1 MAWRRTKPA
10 LILVLLGGLILLTAC
25 DAPTLFT
32 PLPPTPTPLQR
43 TRVQETRPTT
53 EVTRGTLVEAI
64 TNLGRITAQRE
75 SQLFFKN
82 DGRLRSVIAKSGQLV
97 KQGDVLAELETGD
110 LQLRIAKARVNF
122 EQAEVRLQARLAQ
135 EPQLDTRVEEEAV
148 LQAEIGVKQAELA
161 LEQLLSVGPTAS
173 AIKGAEASIVSAQA
187 ALDRV
192 HADIQGK
199 WADLAAKQA
208 DLAAALDPPS
218 ELAVT
223 SAQANLESAEL
234 RLAKLQQDPS
244 EEAVRAAE
252 IAVDRARTQLAQL
265 RDAPRVSPQD
275 LENARLDVEKAQIN
289 YDNTVLE
296 SSGTPRS
303 EAAIRSALIALQRA
317 QNTYTKLQSLSPSPW
332 SIRQAEQAIEAAEL
346 GMQRLWTIDQFDIQQ
361 AELNIRKA
369 QAQLDALLA
378 PPTEQDLAPLRNQIR
393 TLQLSIAS
401 TAAAIPSAEANLAA
415 AQARLDDLFVGPSE
429 VALKDQERRIELAKI
444 TLQRAKD
451 RLADRQASHERTL
464 QSHAFDVQ
472 ALQKGLEQAR
482 LDLEQ
487 LEGRDFEAKLIA
499 PFDGLIT
506 RVDIF
511 PGDTIA
517 AYRPVIFISD
527 PTKLIISSDIGEG
540 DLHRLAVGQEVEI
553 RMQDQFPDQLILGK
567 IMLIP
572 GQVRTQ
578 TGLIPDRSTKID
590 VPWPGPGIEIGML
603 ARVRIIL
610 QKKENVLLVPQAAVR
625 TVGKRQFVEYND
637 EINGVP
643 VKRSRN
649 VVPGLS
655 SGGQTEIK
663 EGVEEG
669 MVILAGS

>member
-1 MAWRRTKPA
+1 MAWRRTTLA
-10 LILVLLGGLILLTAC
+10 LFLGGLVLLTAC
-25 DAPTLFT
+25 DAPTVFT
-32 PLPPTPTPLQR
+32 PLPPTPTPLER

-64 TNLGRITAQRE
+64 TNLGRVTAARE

-82 DGRLRSVIAKSGQLV
+82 DGRLRSVNVKSGRTV

-148 LQAEIGVKQAELA
+148 LQAELGVKQAELA

-173 AIKGAEASIVSAQA
+173 AIKSAEASIVSAQA
-187 ALDRV
+187 AIDRA
-192 HADIQGK
+192 HADIEGK
-199 WADLAAKQA
+199 KADLAAIQA
-208 DLAAALDPPS
+208 DLAAALAPPS
-218 ELAVT
+218 QLAVIN
-223 SAQANLESAEL
+223 AQAALESTQL
-234 RLAKLQQDPS
+234 RLQKLLQGPS
-244 EEAVRAAE
+244 EADVRAAQ
-252 IAVDRARTQLAQL
+252 IALDRARTQLDQL
-265 RDAPRVSPQD
+265 RDTPSVSPQD
-275 LENARLDVEKAQIN
+275 LENARLDVEKAEIN
-289 YDNTVLE
+289 YEGAILDST
-296 SSGTPRS
+296 GTPRS
-303 EAAIRSALIALQRA
+303 DAAIRSALIALERA
-317 QNTYTKLQSLSPSPW
+317 RNTYTKLQSLGPSPW
-332 SIRQAEQAIEAAEL
+332 AIRQAEHAVEAAEL
-346 GMQRLWTIDQFDIQQ
+346 GLQRLGTLDQFDIQQ

-369 QAQLDALLA
+369 QAQLDSLLA
-378 PPTEQDLAPLRNQIR
+378 PPTAQDLAPLRNQIR
-393 TLQLSIAS
+393 TLELSIAS
-401 TAAAIPSAEANLAA
+401 ATAAIPSAEANLAA
-415 AQARLDDLFVGPSE
+415 AQARLDDLFIGTSE
-429 VALKDQERRIELAKI
+429 VTIKDQERRIELARI
-444 TLQRAKD
+444 SLQRAKD
-451 RLADRQASHERTL
+451 RLADRHASHERTL
-464 QSHAFDVQ
+464 ESHAFDVQ
-472 ALQKGLEQAR
+472 ALQKSLEQAR

-487 LEGRDFEAKLIA
+487 LEGRDFESKLIA

-527 PTKLIISSDIGEG
+527 PTKLIISADIGEG
-540 DLHRLAVGQEVEI
+540 DLHRLAVGQQVEI

-567 IMLIP
+567 ITLIP

-590 VPWPGPGIEIGML
+590 VPWPGPGVEIGML

-610 QKKENVLLVPQAAVR
+610 QRLENVLLVPQSAVR

-669 MVILAGS
+669 MVILAGA

>member
-1 MAWRRTKPA
+1 MAWRRTTLA
-10 LILVLLGGLILLTAC
+10 LVLGGLVLLTAC
-25 DAPTLFT
+25 DAPTVFT
-32 PLPPTPTPLQR
+32 PLPPTPTPLKR

-64 TNLGRITAQRE
+64 TNLGRVTAARE

-82 DGRLRSVIAKSGQLV
+82 DGRLRSVNVKSGRTV

-148 LQAEIGVKQAELA
+148 LQAELGVKQAELA

-173 AIKGAEASIVSAQA
+173 AIKSAEASIVSSQA
-187 ALDRV
+187 ALDRA
-192 HADIQGK
+192 HADIEGK
-199 WADLAAKQA
+199 KADLAAKQA
-208 DLAAALDPPS
+208 DLAAALAPPS
-218 ELAVT
+218 QLAVIN
-223 SAQANLESAEL
+223 AQAALESTQL
-234 RLAKLQQDPS
+234 RLEKLLQGPS
-244 EEAVRAAE
+244 EADVRAAQ
-252 IAVDRARTQLAQL
+252 IAVERAHTQLAQL
-265 RDAPRVSPQD
+265 RDTPRVSPQD
-275 LENARLDVEKAQIN
+275 LENARLDVERAKIN
-289 YDNTVLE
+289 YE
-296 SSGTPRS
+296 SLDRTGTPQS
-303 EAAIRSALIALQRA
+303 DAAASSALIALQRA
-317 QNTYTKLQSLSPSPW
+317 QNTYAKLQSLEPSPW
-332 SIRQAEQAIEAAEL
+332 AIRQAEHDVEAAKL
-346 GMQRLWTIDQFDIQQ
+346 GLQRLGTLDQFDIQQ

-369 QAQLDALLA
+369 QAQLDSLLA
-378 PPTEQDLAPLRNQIR
+378 PPTAQDLAPLRNQIR
-393 TLQLSIAS
+393 TLELSIAS
-401 TAAAIPSAEANLAA
+401 AEVAIPSAEANLAA
-415 AQARLDDLFVGPSE
+415 AQARLDDLFVGTSE
-429 VALKDQERRIELAKI
+429 VAIKDQERRIELAKI
-444 TLQRAKD
+444 SLQRAKD
-451 RLADRQASHERTL
+451 RLADQHASHERTL
-464 QSHAFDVQ
+464 ESHAFDVQ
-472 ALQKGLEQAR
+472 ALQKSLEQTR

-527 PTKLIISSDIGEG
+527 PTKLIISADIGEG
-540 DLHRLAVGQEVEI
+540 DLHRLAVGQQVEI
-553 RMQDQFPDQLILGK
+553 RMQDQFPDQVILGK
-567 IMLIP
+567 ITLIP

-590 VPWPGPGIEIGML
+590 VPWPGSGVEIGML
-603 ARVRIIL
+603 ARVKIIL
-610 QKKENVLLVPQAAVR
+610 QRLENVLLVPQSAVR

-669 MVILAGS
+669 MVILAGA

>member
-1 MAWRRTKPA
+1 MAWIHTA
-10 LILVLLGGLILLTAC
+10 LVLILGGVVLLTAC
-25 DAPTLFT
+25 DAPTVFT
-32 PLPPTPTPLQR
+32 PLPPTPTPLKR

-64 TNLGRITAQRE
+64 TNLGRVTAARE

-82 DGRLRSVIAKSGQLV
+82 DGRLRSVNVKSGRTV
-97 KQGDVLAELETGD
+97 RQGDVLAELETGD

-148 LQAEIGVKQAELA
+148 LQAELGVKQAELA

-173 AIKGAEASIVSAQA
+173 AIKSAEASIVSAQA
-187 ALDRV
+187 ALDRA
-192 HADIQGK
+192 HADIEGK
-199 WADLAAKQA
+199 KADLAAKQA

-218 ELAVT
+218 QLAVT
-223 SAQANLESAEL
+223 NAQAALESAQL
-234 RLAKLQQDPS
+234 RLAKLQQGPS
-244 EEAVRAAE
+244 EEDVRAAQ
-252 IAVDRARTQLAQL
+252 IAVDRAHTQLAQL
-265 RDAPRVSPQD
+265 RDAPRVLPQD
-275 LENARLDVEKAQIN
+275 LENARLDVEKAKIN
-289 YDNTVLE
+289 YENVLRDAT
-296 SSGTPRS
+296 GTPRS
-303 EAAIRSALIALQRA
+303 EAAIRSAIIALQRV
-317 QNTYTKLQSLSPSPW
+317 QNTYTKLQSLAPSPW
-332 SIRQAEQAIEAAEL
+332 AIRQAEQAIEAAEL
-346 GMQRLWTIDQFDIQQ
+346 GLQRLGTLDQFDIQQ

-369 QAQLDALLA
+369 QAQLDSLLA
-378 PPTEQDLAPLRNQIR
+378 PPTAQALAPLRNQIR
-393 TLQLSIAS
+393 SLLLSIESAE
-401 TAAAIPSAEANLAA
+401 AAIPSAEANLAA
-415 AQARLDDLFVGPSE
+415 AQARLDDLFVGTSE
-429 VALKDQERRIELAKI
+429 VAIKDQERRIELAKI
-444 TLQRAKD
+444 SLQRAQD
-451 RLADRQASHERTL
+451 RLADRHVSHERTL

-472 ALQKGLEQAR
+472 ALQKSLEQAR
-482 LDLEQ
+482 LDLDQ
-487 LEGRDFEAKLIA
+487 LEGRDFESKLIA

-527 PTKLIISSDIGEG
+527 PSKLIISADIGEG
-540 DLHRLAVGQEVEI
+540 DLHRLAVGQQVEI

-567 IMLIP
+567 ITLIP

-590 VPWPGPGIEIGML
+590 VPWPGPGVEIGML
-603 ARVRIIL
+603 SRVKIIL
-610 QKKENVLLVPQAAVR
+610 QKLENVLLVPQAAVR

-637 EINGVP
+637 EINGQP

-663 EGVEEG
+663 EGVQEG

>member
-1 MAWRRTKPA
+1 MAWRRTTLA
-10 LILVLLGGLILLTAC
+10 LFLGGLVLLTAC
-25 DAPTLFT
+25 DAPTVFT
-32 PLPPTPTPLQR
+32 PLPPTPTPLER

-64 TNLGRITAQRE
+64 TNLGRVTAARE

-82 DGRLRSVIAKSGQLV
+82 DGRLRSVNVKSGRTV

-148 LQAEIGVKQAELA
+148 LQAELGVKQAELA

-173 AIKGAEASIVSAQA
+173 AIKSAEASIVSAQA
-187 ALDRV
+187 AIDRA
-192 HADIQGK
+192 HADIEGK
-199 WADLAAKQA
+199 KADLAAKQA
-208 DLAAALDPPS
+208 DLSAALAPPLQFAVINAQ
-218 ELAVT
+218 LA
-223 SAQANLESAEL
+223 LESAQL
-234 RLAKLQQDPS
+234 RLEKLLQGPS
-244 EEAVRAAE
+244 EEDVRAAQ
-252 IAVDRARTQLAQL
+252 IAVDRASTQLAQL
-265 RDAPRVSPQD
+265 RDAPRVPPQD
-275 LENARLDVEKAQIN
+275 LENARLDVEKAKIN
-289 YDNTVLE
+289 YE
-296 SSGTPRS
+296 SLDRTGTAQS
-303 EAAIRSALIALQRA
+303 DAAVRSALIALQRA
-317 QNTYTKLQSLSPSPW
+317 QNTYAKLQSLEPSPW
-332 SIRQAEQAIEAAEL
+332 AIRQAEHNVEAAKL
-346 GMQRLWTIDQFDIQQ
+346 GLQKLGTLDQFDIQQ

-369 QAQLDALLA
+369 QAQLDSLLA
-378 PPTEQDLAPLRNQIR
+378 PPTAQDLAPLRNQIR
-393 TLQLSIAS
+393 TLELSIAS
-401 TAAAIPSAEANLAA
+401 AAAAIPSAEANLAA
-415 AQARLDDLFVGPSE
+415 AQARLDDLFIGTSE
-429 VALKDQERRIELAKI
+429 VTIKDQERRIELARI
-444 TLQRAKD
+444 SLQRAKD
-451 RLADRQASHERTL
+451 RLVDRHASYERTL
-464 QSHAFDVQ
+464 ESHAFDVQ
-472 ALQKGLEQAR
+472 ALQKSLEQAR

-487 LEGRDFEAKLIA
+487 LEGRDFESKLIA

-527 PTKLIISSDIGEG
+527 PTKLIISADIGEG
-540 DLHRLAVGQEVEI
+540 DLHRLAVGQQVEI

-567 IMLIP
+567 ITLIP

-590 VPWPGPGIEIGML
+590 VPWPGPGVEIGML
-603 ARVRIIL
+603 ARVKIIL
-610 QKKENVLLVPQAAVR
+610 QRLENVLLVPQSAVR

-663 EGVEEG
+663 DGVEEG
-669 MVILAGS
+669 MVILAGA

>member
-1 MAWRRTKPA
+1 MAWRHTTLA
-10 LILVLLGGLILLTAC
+10 LFLGGLVLLTAC
-25 DAPTLFT
+25 DAPTVFT
-32 PLPPTPTPLQR
+32 PLPPTPTPLKR

-64 TNLGRITAQRE
+64 TNLGRVTAARE

-82 DGRLRSVIAKSGQLV
+82 DGRLRSVNVKSGRTV

-148 LQAEIGVKQAELA
+148 LQADLGVKQAELA
-161 LEQLLSVGPTAS
+161 LEQLRSVGPTAS
-173 AIKGAEASIVSAQA
+173 AIKSAEASIVSAQA
-187 ALDRV
+187 ALDRA
-192 HADIQGK
+192 HADIEGK
-199 WADLAAKQA
+199 KADLAAKQA
-208 DLAAALDPPS
+208 DLAAALVPPS
-218 ELAVT
+218 QLAVIN
-223 SAQANLESAEL
+223 AQAALESAQL
-234 RLAKLQQDPS
+234 RLEKLLQGPS
-244 EEAVRAAE
+244 EADVRAAQ
-252 IAVDRARTQLAQL
+252 IAVERAHTQLAQL
-265 RDAPRVSPQD
+265 RDAPRVFPQD
-275 LENARLDVEKAQIN
+275 LENARLDVEKAEIN
-289 YDNTVLE
+289 YE
-296 SSGTPRS
+296 SAILDSTGTPRS
-303 EAAIRSALIALQRA
+303 DAAIRSALITLERA
-317 QNTYTKLQSLSPSPW
+317 RNSYTKLQSLEPSPW
-332 SIRQAEQAIEAAEL
+332 AIRQAEHAVEAAEL
-346 GMQRLWTIDQFDIQQ
+346 GLQRLGTLDQFDIQQ

-369 QAQLDALLA
+369 QAQLDSLLV
-378 PPTEQDLAPLRNQIR
+378 PPTAQDLAPLRNQIR
-393 TLQLSIAS
+393 SLELSIAS
-401 TAAAIPSAEANLAA
+401 AELAIPSAEANLAA
-415 AQARLDDLFVGPSE
+415 AQARLDDLFVGTSE
-429 VALKDQERRIELAKI
+429 VAIKDQERRIEVAKI
-444 TLQRAKD
+444 SLQRAKD
-451 RLADRQASHERTL
+451 RLADRHASHARTL
-464 QSHAFDVQ
+464 ESHAFDVQ
-472 ALQKGLEQAR
+472 ALQKSLEQAR

-527 PTKLIISSDIGEG
+527 PTKLIISADIGEG
-540 DLHRLAVGQEVEI
+540 DLHRLAVGQQVEI

-567 IMLIP
+567 ITLIP

-590 VPWPGPGIEIGML
+590 VPWPGPGVEIGML
-603 ARVRIIL
+603 SRVKIIL
-610 QKKENVLLVPQAAVR
+610 QRLENVLLVPQSAVR

-669 MVILAGS
+669 MVILAGA

>member
-1 MAWRRTKPA
+1 MAWGRTTLA
-10 LILVLLGGLILLTAC
+10 LTFGGLVLLSAC
-25 DAPTLFT
+25 DAPTVFT
-32 PLPPTPTPLQR
+32 PLPPTPTPLKR

-64 TNLGRITAQRE
+64 TNLGRVTAARE

-82 DGRLRSVIAKSGQLV
+82 DGRLRSVNVKSGRTV
-97 KQGDVLAELETGD
+97 RQGDVLAELETGD

-122 EQAEVRLQARLAQ
+122 EQADVRLQARLAQ
-135 EPQLDTRVEEEAV
+135 EPQLDTRVDEEAV
-148 LQAEIGVKQAELA
+148 LQAELGVKQAELA
-161 LEQLLSVGPTAS
+161 LEQVMSVGPTAS

-187 ALDRV
+187 ALGRA
-192 HADIQGK
+192 HADIEGK
-199 WADLAAKQA
+199 KADLAAKQT
-208 DLAAALDPPS
+208 DLAAALEPPS
-218 ELAVT
+218 QLAVIN
-223 SAQANLESAEL
+223 AQAALESAQL
-234 RLAKLQQDPS
+234 RLEKLLQGPS
-244 EEAVRAAE
+244 EADVRAAQ
-252 IAVDRARTQLAQL
+252 IALDRANTQLAQL
-265 RDAPRVSPQD
+265 RDAPRVLPQD
-275 LENARLDVEKAQIN
+275 LENARLDVERAKIN
-289 YDNTVLE
+289 YENARLDRTGAPQSDAVV
-296 SSGTPRS
+296 
-303 EAAIRSALIALQRA
+303 RSALIALQRA
-317 QNTYTKLQSLSPSPW
+317 QNTYTKLQSLEPSPW
-332 SIRQAEQAIEAAEL
+332 AMRQAAHAVEAARL
-346 GMQRLWTIDQFDIQQ
+346 GLQRLGTLDQFDIQQ

-378 PPTEQDLAPLRNQIR
+378 PPTAQDLAPLRNQIR
-393 TLQLSIAS
+393 SLLLSIESAE
-401 TAAAIPSAEANLAA
+401 AAIPTAEANLTAV
-415 AQARLDDLFVGPSE
+415 QARLDDLFVGPSE
-429 VALKDQERRIELAKI
+429 VAIKDQERRIELAKI
-444 TLQRAKD
+444 SLQRARD
-451 RLADRQASHERTL
+451 RLADRHASHGRTL

-487 LEGRDFEAKLIA
+487 LEGRDFESKLIA

-527 PTKLIISSDIGEG
+527 PAKLIISSDIGEG
-540 DLHRLAVGQEVEI
+540 DLHRLAVGQQVEL

-567 IMLIP
+567 ITLIP

-590 VPWPGPGIEIGML
+590 VPWPGPGVEIGML

-610 QKKENVLLVPQAAVR
+610 QRKENVLLVPQAAVR

>member
-1 MAWRRTKPA
+1 MARIRTALA
-10 LILVLLGGLILLTAC
+10 LILGGLVLITAC
-25 DAPTLFT
+25 DAPTVFT
-32 PLPPTPTPLQR
+32 PLPPTPTPLKR

-64 TNLGRITAQRE
+64 TNLGRVTAARE

-82 DGRLRSVIAKSGQLV
+82 DGRLRSVNAKSGRTV

-122 EQAEVRLQARLAQ
+122 EQAEVRLKARLAQ
-135 EPQLDTRVEEEAV
+135 VPQLDTRVEAEAV
-148 LQAEIGVKQAELA
+148 LQAELGVKQAELA

-173 AIKGAEASIVSAQA
+173 AIKSAEASIVSAQA
-187 ALDRV
+187 ALGRA
-192 HADIQGK
+192 HADIEGK
-199 WADLAAKQA
+199 KADLAAKQA
-208 DLAAALDPPS
+208 DLAAALEPPS
-218 ELAVT
+218 QLAVT
-223 SAQANLESAEL
+223 NAQAALESTQL
-234 RLAKLQQDPS
+234 RLEKLLQGPS
-244 EEAVRAAE
+244 EEDVRAAQ
-252 IAVDRARTQLAQL
+252 IALDRAHTQLAQL

-275 LENARLDVEKAQIN
+275 LENARLDVEKAKIN
-289 YDNTVLE
+289 YENAIRDAT
-296 SSGTPRS
+296 GTPRS
-303 EAAIRSALIALQRA
+303 EASIRSALIALQRV
-317 QNTYTKLQSLSPSPW
+317 QNTYTKLQSLEPSPW
-332 SIRQAEQAIEAAEL
+332 AVRQAEQAVEAAGL
-346 GMQRLWTIDQFDIQQ
+346 GLQRLGTLDQFDIQQ

-369 QAQLDALLA
+369 QAQLDSLLA
-378 PPTEQDLAPLRNQIR
+378 PPTAQDLAPIRNQIR
-393 TLQLSIAS
+393 SLLLSIESAE
-401 TAAAIPSAEANLAA
+401 AAIPSAEANLAA
-415 AQARLDDLFVGPSE
+415 TQARLEDLFVGSSE
-429 VALKDQERRIELAKI
+429 LAIKDQERRIELAKI
-444 TLQRAKD
+444 SLQRAQD

-464 QSHAFDVQ
+464 GSHAFDVQ
-472 ALQKGLEQAR
+472 ALQKSLEQAR

-487 LEGRDFEAKLIA
+487 LEGRDFESKLIA

-527 PTKLIISSDIGEG
+527 PTKLIISADIGEG
-540 DLHRLAVGQEVEI
+540 DLHRLAVGQQVEI
-553 RMQDQFPDQLILGK
+553 RMQDQFPDQVILGK
-567 IMLIP
+567 ITLIP

-590 VPWPGPGIEIGML
+590 VPWPGAGVEIGML
-603 ARVRIIL
+603 ARVKIIL
-610 QKKENVLLVPQAAVR
+610 QRLENVLLVPQAAVR

-637 EINGVP
+637 EINGQP

-663 EGVEEG
+663 EGVQEG

>member
-1 MAWRRTKPA
+1 MAWRRTTLA
-10 LILVLLGGLILLTAC
+10 LFLGGLVLITAC
-25 DAPTLFT
+25 DAPAVFT
-32 PLPPTPTPLQR
+32 PLPPTPTPLKR

-64 TNLGRITAQRE
+64 TNLGRVTAARE

-82 DGRLRSVIAKSGQLV
+82 DGRLRSVNVKSGRTV

-135 EPQLDTRVEEEAV
+135 EPQLDMRVEEEAV
-148 LQAEIGVKQAELA
+148 LQAELGVKQAELA

-173 AIKGAEASIVSAQA
+173 AIKSAEASIVSAQA
-187 ALDRV
+187 ALDRA
-192 HADIQGK
+192 HADIEGK
-199 WADLAAKQA
+199 KADLAAKQA
-208 DLAAALDPPS
+208 DLAAALVPPS
-218 ELAVT
+218 QLAVIN
-223 SAQANLESAEL
+223 AQAALESTQL
-234 RLAKLQQDPS
+234 QLQKLLQGPS
-244 EEAVRAAE
+244 EADVRAAQ
-252 IAVDRARTQLAQL
+252 IALDRARTQLAQL
-265 RDAPRVSPQD
+265 RDTPSVSPQD
-275 LENARLDVEKAQIN
+275 LENARLDVEKAEIN
-289 YDNTVLE
+289 YEGAILDST
-296 SSGTPRS
+296 GTPRS
-303 EAAIRSALIALQRA
+303 DAAIRSALIALERA
-317 QNTYTKLQSLSPSPW
+317 RNTHTKLQSLGPSPW
-332 SIRQAEQAIEAAEL
+332 AIRQAEHAVEAAEL
-346 GMQRLWTIDQFDIQQ
+346 GLQRLGTLDQFDIQQ

-369 QAQLDALLA
+369 QAQLDSLLA
-378 PPTEQDLAPLRNQIR
+378 PPTAQDLSPLRNQIR
-393 TLQLSIAS
+393 TLELSIAS
-401 TAAAIPSAEANLAA
+401 AAAAIPSAEANLAA
-415 AQARLDDLFVGPSE
+415 AQARLGDLFIGTSE
-429 VALKDQERRIELAKI
+429 VTIKGQERRIELARI
-444 TLQRAKD
+444 SLQRAKG

-464 QSHAFDVQ
+464 ESHAFDVQ
-472 ALQKGLEQAR
+472 ALQKSLEQAR

-487 LEGRDFEAKLIA
+487 LEGRDFESKLIA

-527 PTKLIISSDIGEG
+527 PTKLIISADIGEG
-540 DLHRLAVGQEVEI
+540 DLHRLAVGQQVEI

-567 IMLIP
+567 ITLIP

-590 VPWPGPGIEIGML
+590 VPWPGSGVEIGML
-603 ARVRIIL
+603 ARVKIIL
-610 QKKENVLLVPQAAVR
+610 QRLENVLLVPQSAVR

-663 EGVEEG
+663 DGVEEG
-669 MVILAGS
+669 MVILAGA

>member
-1 MAWRRTKPA
+1 MAWRRTTLA
-10 LILVLLGGLILLTAC
+10 LIFGGLALLTAC
-25 DAPTLFT
+25 DAPTVFT
-32 PLPPTPTPLQR
+32 PLPPTPTPLKR

-64 TNLGRITAQRE
+64 TNLGRVTAARE

-82 DGRLRSVIAKSGQLV
+82 DGRLRSVNVKSGRTV

-122 EQAEVRLQARLAQ
+122 ERAEVRLQARLAQ

-173 AIKGAEASIVSAQA
+173 AIKSAEASIVSAQA
-187 ALDRV
+187 ALDRA
-192 HADIQGK
+192 HADIEGK
-199 WADLAAKQA
+199 RADLAAKQA
-208 DLAAALDPPS
+208 DLAAALVPPS

-223 SAQANLESAEL
+223 NAQTALESAQL
-234 RLAKLQQDPS
+234 RLEKLLQGPS
-244 EEAVRAAE
+244 EADVRSAQ
-252 IAVDRARTQLAQL
+252 IAVDRAITQLAQL
-265 RDAPRVSPQD
+265 RDTPRVLPQD
-275 LENARLDVEKAQIN
+275 LENARLDVEKAKIN
-289 YDNTVLE
+289 YENAILE
-296 SSGTPRS
+296 ATGTPRS
-303 EAAIRSALIALQRA
+303 DASIRSALIALQRV
-317 QNTYTKLQSLSPSPW
+317 QNTYTKLQSLGPSPW
-332 SIRQAEQAIEAAEL
+332 AIRQAEQAVEAANL
-346 GMQRLWTIDQFDIQQ
+346 GLQRLGTRDQFDIQQ

-369 QAQLDALLA
+369 QAQLDSLFV
-378 PPTEQDLAPLRNQIR
+378 PPTAQDLAPLRNQIR
-393 TLQLSIAS
+393 TLELSIAS
-401 TAAAIPSAEANLAA
+401 AVAAIPSAEANLAA
-415 AQARLDDLFVGPSE
+415 VQARLDDLFVGPAE
-429 VALKDQERRIELAKI
+429 VAIKDQERRIELAKI
-444 TLQRAKD
+444 SLQRARD

-472 ALQKGLEQAR
+472 ALQKSLEQAR

-527 PTKLIISSDIGEG
+527 PTKLIISADIGEG
-540 DLHRLAVGQEVEI
+540 DLHRLAVGQQVEL
-553 RMQDQFPDQLILGK
+553 RMQDQFPDQVILGK
-567 IMLIP
+567 ITLIP

-590 VPWPGPGIEIGML
+590 VPWPGPGVEIGML
-603 ARVRIIL
+603 ARVKIIL
-610 QKKENVLLVPQAAVR
+610 QRLENVLLVPQSAVR

-669 MVILAGS
+669 MVILAGA

>member
-1 MAWRRTKPA
+1 MAWRRTTLA
-10 LILVLLGGLILLTAC
+10 LTFGGLILLSAC
-25 DAPTLFT
+25 DAPTVFT
-32 PLPPTPTPLQR
+32 PLPPTPTPLKR

-64 TNLGRITAQRE
+64 TNLGRVTAARE

-82 DGRLRSVIAKSGQLV
+82 DGRLRSVNVKSGRTV

-173 AIKGAEASIVSAQA
+173 AIKSAEASIVSAQA
-187 ALDRV
+187 ALDRA
-192 HADIQGK
+192 HADIEGK
-199 WADLAAKQA
+199 KADLAAKEA
-208 DLAAALDPPS
+208 DLAVGLVPPS
-218 ELAVT
+218 QLAVT
-223 SAQANLESAEL
+223 NAQVALEIAQL
-234 RLAKLQQDPS
+234 RLEKLLQGPS
-244 EEAVRAAE
+244 EADVRAAE
-252 IAVDRARTQLAQL
+252 IAVDRAHTQLAQL
-265 RDAPRVSPQD
+265 RDTPSVSHQD
-275 LENARLDVEKAQIN
+275 LENARLDVEKAEIN
-289 YDNTVLE
+289 YEHATRDETGASRRL
-296 SSGTPRS
+296 
-303 EAAIRSALIALQRA
+303 ALIALERA
-317 QNTYTKLQSLSPSPW
+317 RNTYNKLQSLEPSPW
-332 SIRQAEQAIEAAEL
+332 AIRQAEHNVEAAKL
-346 GMQRLWTIDQFDIQQ
+346 GIQRLGILDQFAIQQ

-369 QAQLDALLA
+369 QAQLDSLFA
-378 PPTEQDLAPLRNQIR
+378 PPPTQDLAPLRNQIR

-401 TAAAIPSAEANLAA
+401 AVAAIPSAEANLAA
-415 AQARLDDLFVGPSE
+415 AKARLDDLFVGPSQ
-429 VALKDQERRIELAKI
+429 VAMKDQERRIELAKI
-444 TLQRAKD
+444 NLQRSQD
-451 RLADRQASHERTL
+451 RLADRHASHERTL
-464 QSHAFDVQ
+464 ESHAFDVQ
-472 ALQKGLEQAR
+472 ALQKSLEQAR

-487 LEGRDFEAKLIA
+487 LEGRDFESKLIA

-540 DLHRLAVGQEVEI
+540 DLHRLSVGQQVEI
-553 RMQDQFPDQLILGK
+553 RMQDQFPDQVIIGK
-567 IMLIP
+567 ITLIP

-590 VPWPGPGIEIGML
+590 VPWPGAGVEIGML
-603 ARVRIIL
+603 ARVKIIL
-610 QKKENVLLVPQAAVR
+610 QRLENVLLVPQSAVR

-663 EGVEEG
+663 DGVQEG
-669 MVILAGS
+669 MVILAGA